1 MLSIITINKNNREG
15 LERTLASLVKMR
27 PDEFQ
32 WVCIDANSSDGSQA
46 VATAFLRPGDRIIS
60 ESDNGIYH
68 AMNKGITLATGQ
80 QILYLNSGDT
90 LAPGLTSLAKLE
102 LDDSVDICLFGF
114 AIRNRVR
121 LPRSNQWRFWS
132 MPTSH
137 QAIVYSK
144 TLLCQAPFNETYRF
158 AGDFEHY
165 LRINRLGCTVRQT
178 NMILSVNEPYGS
190 DQHLPALLLEY
201 KKALLENGLPLWWA
215 NTVYWLKTHYL
226 KWALRT

>member
-137 QAIVYSK
+137 QAI
-144 TLLCQAPFNETYRF
+144 RF
-158 AGDFEHY
+158 FAKRRLTRPIA
-165 LRINRLGCTVRQT
+165 LRV
-178 NMILSVNEPYGS
+178 ILSITYVSIGS
-190 DQHLPALLLEY
+190 GALY
-201 KKALLENGLPLWWA
+201 VKQ
-215 NTVYWLKTHYL
+215 T
-226 KWALRT
+226 